1 MSNTGNHATRGDVAH
16 VVVVSGGQLIQSG
29 ALAMVP
35 PDALVVAADSGW
47 DRAIE
52 LGIRPHVLV
61 GDMDSISP
69 SSLRDAE
76 DSGVTIVRHP
86 VDKDFTDLE
95 LALAYATSR
104 SFRITVLSGGGG
116 RLDHAFAEIT
126 TLTSPQL
133 RACTVDAIVGTARV
147 HVAHEE
153 SPLTLALDAGT
164 VVSLA
169 AIGAGAIGVSLTGCK
184 WNLAD
189 ESLSPYESRGLS
201 NVVTTTPMSLTVTA
215 GHIAVIEPF
224 FITETR

>member
-16 VVVVSGGQLIQSG
+16 VVVVSGGQPIQPG
-29 ALAMVP
+29 ALAMIP

-47 DRAIE
+47 DRALE

-61 GDMDSISP
+61 GDMDSISAEA
-69 SSLRDAE
+69 LRDAE
-76 DSGVTIVRHP
+76 SSGVLIVQHP

-95 LALAYATSR
+95 LALTYATSR
-104 SFRITVLSGGGG
+104 GSRITVLSGGGG

-126 TLTSPQL
+126 ALTSPQL
-133 RACTVDAIVGTARV
+133 RECTVDAIVGTARV

-153 SPLTLALDAGT
+153 SPLTLGLEPGT
-164 VVSLA
+164 VFSLV
-169 AIGAGAIGVSLTGCK
+169 AIGARAIGVSLTGCR
-184 WNLAD
+184 WELTE
-189 ESLSPYESRGLS
+189 ESLSPDESRGLS
-201 NVVTTTPMSLTVTA
+201 NVVESTPVVLTVTA